1 MMCSDCFSCGGGWWS
16 CYCWWEVGWE
26 LGKVVEDALDM
37 LVVVL
42 VFSDARCTGVM
53 GVK

>member
-1 MMCSDCFSCGGGWWS
+1 MVVVGGVAIAGGRW
-16 CYCWWEVGWE
+16 GWE